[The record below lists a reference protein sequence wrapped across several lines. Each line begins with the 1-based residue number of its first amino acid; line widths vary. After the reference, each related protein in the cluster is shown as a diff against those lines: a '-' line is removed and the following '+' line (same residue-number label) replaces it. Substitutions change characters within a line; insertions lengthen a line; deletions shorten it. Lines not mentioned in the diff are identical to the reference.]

1 MTAFRRAIRPALW
14 AALWGFL
21 GPALLL
27 MPRGLADVAEW
38 ASTSGR
44 TPLPGL
50 STIGYALVAAAC
62 SAMTGLVAF
71 VFRYLQATG
80 LVAGQPPAYTP
91 GERVPAEAGHA
102 DVSVITC
109 IACVVT
115 AIVLV
120 AWAFTGK
127 APFAG

>member
-21 GPALLL
+21 GPVLLL
-27 MPRGLADVAEW
+27 TTSVLADVAEW

-62 SAMTGLVAF
+62 SAATGLVAF
-71 VFRYLQATG
+71 AVRYLQATG
-80 LVAGQPPAYTP
+80 IVAGSPPAYTP
-91 GERVPAEAGHA
+91 GEQVPA
-102 DVSVITC
+102 T
-109 IACVVT
+109 
-115 AIVLV
+115 
-120 AWAFTGK
+120 
-127 APFAG
+127 